1 MSIKSFLHGNT
12 PTFYISDNPILTFN
26 NIAANILKHMN
37 FKFQFTMLVIAVL
50 SSSIA
55 LVSTPAFAQTT
66 GTTGTTG
73 TAGSANNDS
82 DFNEFLTCMF
92 DGNANGSVSE
102 TEIRAALGSG
112 STTDEPTESE
122 IRDCFTPI
130 YNTGSAADDEE
141 SDTTGSAAD
150 DEESDTT
157 GSADEEE
164 EEEESDTTG
173 NDGITPQG

>member
-1 MSIKSFLHGNT
+1 
-12 PTFYISDNPILTFN
+12 
-26 NIAANILKHMN
+26 MN

-66 GTTGTTG
+66 GTTG
-73 TAGSANNDS
+73 SANNDS
-82 DFNEFLTCMF
+82 DFSEFLTCMF

-112 STTDEPTESE
+112 TTTDEPTESE

-130 YNTGSAADDEE
+130 YNTGAAADDEDG
-141 SDTTGSAAD
+141 DTTGSAAD
-150 DEESDTT
+150 
-157 GSADEEE
+157 EEE
-164 EEEESDTTG
+164 EEEGNGTAGTG
-173 NDGITPQG
+173 NGVSPQNTSR

>member
-1 MSIKSFLHGNT
+1 
-12 PTFYISDNPILTFN
+12 
-26 NIAANILKHMN
+26 MN

-55 LVSTPAFAQTT
+55 LVSTPAFAQPTGTT

-73 TAGSANNDS
+73 SANNDS
-82 DFNEFLTCMF
+82 DFSEFLSCMF

-112 STTDEPTESE
+112 ATTDEPTESE

-130 YNTGSAADDEE
+130 YNTGAAADEE
-141 SDTTGSAAD
+141 EG
-150 DEESDTT
+150 DTT

-164 EEEESDTTG
+164 EEENDTAGTADEEEEEENNGTTG
-173 NDGITPQG
+173 NGPSVAPNIQ